1 MTALC
6 KFRRSE
12 RSTNKGRLRP
22 WNIKN
27 IKKEKTAMFKKSLF
41 NIMIRGAMI
50 GSTLAVVGASTVPMS
65 ASARSVTREEVRQIK
80 HDLVNVF
87 NRQQLVSALEEAKA
101 AGAPWQYLLE
111 STALYTLKTG
121 DYSMLDAIEPHLS
134 DYVDSFSPDTSL
146 LFDSADKAAVFF
158 RILQASIDLHNGDEQ
173 GAADELNKA
182 KEIDEVTFKEILSY
196 SLTIQNYLK
205 S

>member
-1 MTALC
+1 
-6 KFRRSE
+6 
-12 RSTNKGRLRP
+12 
-22 WNIKN
+22 
-27 IKKEKTAMFKKSLF
+27 MFTKPLLSIL
-41 NIMIRGAMI
+41 IRGAMI
-50 GSTLAVVGASTVPMS
+50 GSTLAVVCGAMVPTVG
-65 ASARSVTREEVRQIK
+65 SARSVTAEEVRQIK
-80 HDLVNVF
+80 SHLVNVF
-87 NRQQLVSALEEAKA
+87 DRHELVSALQEAKA

-121 DYSMLDAIEPHLS
+121 DYSMLDVIQPHLS
-134 DYVDSFSPDTSL
+134 DYVDGFSPDTSL

-182 KEIDEVTFKEILSY
+182 KAIDEAMFKQVLPY
-196 SLTIQNYLK
+196 ALTIQNYLK